1 MYGATWLTD
10 LDLAYRFNR
19 YTFGIGAENLFDS
32 FPDKNLKAG
41 IPSGSAQVGSAGV
54 FAYPINSPFG
64 MNGRFVYTRV
74 DVRF

>member
-1 MYGATWLTD
+1 VYGATWLTD
-10 LDLAYRFNR
+10 LDLSYRFNR